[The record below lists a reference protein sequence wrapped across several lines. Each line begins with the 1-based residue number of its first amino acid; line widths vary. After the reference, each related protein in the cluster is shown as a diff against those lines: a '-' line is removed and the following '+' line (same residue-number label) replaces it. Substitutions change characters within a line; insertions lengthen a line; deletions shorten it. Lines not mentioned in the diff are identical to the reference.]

1 MLGAFSAAAVIP
13 SFETFVQEFDITIT
27 QASYFVS
34 VPIIFLGMFAA
45 DFTVYWNGRISI
57 ADLCSSDCT
66 ECRCFPAAVESDQQ
80 ADRSTPRSRELLPF
94 YGAEIFHLVRA
105 WLPVA
110 LWSRERSPLTDFR
123 TG

>member
-13 SFETFVQEFDITIT
+13 SFETFVEEFDITIT

-45 DFTVYWNGRISI
+45 DFTVYWNRRIAI
-57 ADLCSSDCT
+57 ADFCSPDCT

-80 ADRSTPRSRELLPF
+80 ADRPTPRSREFLPL
-94 YGAEIFHLVRA
+94 YWAEILCLIRA
-105 WLPVA
+105 WLPFA

-123 TG
+123 NR